1 VTEPSSAEATGPI
14 AVDPLRFV
22 DLLRE
27 RLIAREADGRPL
39 AVLIIECGVIGRIDS
54 VWGYHVGDAVRQ
66 RVSSMLCTEVL
77 RPGDFL
83 GEMGRA
89 EFACVLSTVEGA
101 TVALLAANKSLRT
114 LNAPFWVGEE
124 ELYANPAI
132 GIALHPQHAENAEGL
147 LQRARSACTQA
158 RSLPGRIA
166 DYQADQDLVDESK
179 LLIENRLR
187 TAVADNTLE
196 LVFQPQ
202 YDLRLGQVMGAEALL
217 RWQDPG
223 LGLID
228 AEQAF
233 AAAETLDQVSDLV
246 SSILNRALRNVS
258 EFRYSAGL
266 DLRIG
271 VRLPGSALRHPEL
284 VDVVQRSL
292 GTWSRRPGTLI
303 LGISQ
308 TSALLADP
316 TARETLVRIKEVGV
330 KLAIDDPV
338 MRISSLF
345 RLVELPFQE
354 IRFDVSAAGDPTSA
368 PKSERI
374 LRAIIDLAHQVRLS
388 VLAIG
393 VTDENAAG
401 RLKALGCEFMQAE
414 FKAPAVDPKT
424 FVERYGFSED

>member
-1 VTEPSSAEATGPI
+1 MTATSSADAGAPF
-14 AVDPLRFV
+14 AVDTVRFYE
-22 DLLRE
+22 LLEHSLQQRQ
-27 RLIAREADGRPL
+27 ADGKPL
-39 AVLIIECGVIGRIDS
+39 AILVIECGIIGRIDA
-54 VWGYHVGDAVRQ
+54 VWGYRVGDGVRQ
-66 RVSSMLCTEVL
+66 RVAALLCSEVL

-83 GEMGRA
+83 GELGRD
-89 EFACVLSTVEGA
+89 EIACVLSTIEGA

-124 ELYANPAI
+124 EIFANPAI
-132 GIALHPQHAENAEGL
+132 GIAMYPQHADQAENL
-147 LQRARSACTQA
+147 LQRARSACTLA
-158 RSLPGRIA
+158 CNLPGRIA
-166 DYQADQDLVDESK
+166 DYDPDQDLISESK
-179 LLIENRLR
+179 LLLENRLR
-187 TAVADNTLE
+187 TAVADNSLD

-217 RWQDPG
+217 RWPQAEQG
-223 LGLID
+223 LVE

-284 VDVVQRSL
+284 VDVIQRSL

-308 TSALLADP
+308 TSALLADA
-316 TARETLVRIKEVGV
+316 TSRETLVRIKEVGV
-330 KLAIDDPV
+330 KLAIDDPT
-338 MRISSLF
+338 MRIASFF
-345 RLVELPFQE
+345 RLAEMPFQE
-354 IRFDVSAAGDPTSA
+354 LRFDVSAAGDPASA

-374 LRAIIDLAHQVRLS
+374 LRAIIDMAHQARLS

-393 VTDENAAG
+393 VTDEEAAT
-401 RLKALGCEFMQAE
+401 RLKALGCDFMQAD
-414 FKAPAVDPKT
+414 FKGPAVEPKA

>member
-1 VTEPSSAEATGPI
+1 MTVPSTAEASEPS
-14 AVDPLRFV
+14 AVDPTRFYE
-22 DLLRE
+22 LLQESLDR
-27 RLIAREADGRPL
+27 RLADGKPL
-39 AVLIIECGVIGRIDS
+39 AILIIDCGIIGRIDA
-54 VWGYHVGDAVRQ
+54 VWGYQIGDAVRQ
-66 RVSSMLCTEVL
+66 RFASLLCADVL

-83 GEMGRA
+83 AEMGRD
-89 EFACVLSTVEGA
+89 EYACVLATVEGP
-101 TVALLAANKSLRT
+101 TVALLAAGKSLRT
-114 LNAPFWVGEE
+114 LNAPFWVGEDE
-124 ELYANPAI
+124 IYANTAI
-132 GIALHPQHAENAEGL
+132 GIAMYPEHAGSTESL

-158 RSLPGRIA
+158 RDLPGRVV
-166 DYQADQDLVDESK
+166 DYDADQDLVAESK
-179 LLIENRLR
+179 LLIESRLR
-187 TAVADNTLE
+187 TAVADNMLD

-217 RWQDPG
+217 QWPNAEMG
-223 LGLID
+223 LVE

-271 VRLPGSALRHPEL
+271 VRLPSSALRHPEL
-284 VDVVQRSL
+284 VDVIQRSL

-308 TSALLADP
+308 TSALLADA
-316 TARETLVRIKEVGV
+316 TARETLVRIKEIGV
-330 KLAIDDPV
+330 KLAIDDPT
-338 MRISSLF
+338 MRIASFF
-345 RLVELPFQE
+345 RLAELPFQE
-354 IRFDVSAAGDPTSA
+354 LRFDVSAAGDPASA

-374 LRAIIDLAHQVRLS
+374 LRAIIELAHQVRLS

-393 VTDENAAG
+393 VADEDAAA
-401 RLKALGCEFMQAE
+401 RLKTLGCDFLQAD
-414 FKAPAVDPKT
+414 FKGPAVQPKA

>member
-1 VTEPSSAEATGPI
+1 MTVPSSAEPSEPA
-14 AVDPLRFV
+14 AVDPIRFFE
-22 DLLRE
+22 LLQETIDR
-27 RLIAREADGRPL
+27 RLADGKPL
-39 AVLIIECGVIGRIDS
+39 AVLIIECGIIGRIDA
-54 VWGYHVGDAVRQ
+54 VWGYRVGDAVRQ
-66 RVSSMLCTEVL
+66 RVTSLLCTDVL

-83 GEMGRA
+83 AEMGRD
-89 EFACVLSTVEGA
+89 EFACVLATVEGP
-101 TVALLAANKSLRT
+101 TVAQLAAGKSLRT

-124 ELYANPAI
+124 EIYANPAI
-132 GIALHPQHAENAEGL
+132 GVAMYPQHADRTENL
-147 LQRARSACTQA
+147 LQRARSACTLA
-158 RSLPGRIA
+158 RNLPGRIV
-166 DYQADQDLVDESK
+166 DYDSDQDLVAESR
-179 LLIENRLR
+179 LLVENRLR
-187 TAVADNTLE
+187 TAVADNTLD

-202 YDLRLGQVMGAEALL
+202 YDVRLGQVMGAEALL
-217 RWQDPG
+217 QWPNAE
-223 LGLID
+223 LGLVE

-271 VRLPGSALRHPEL
+271 VRLPASALRHPEL
-284 VDVVQRSL
+284 VDVIQRSL

-316 TARETLVRIKEVGV
+316 TARETLVRIKEIGV
-330 KLAIDDPV
+330 KLAIDDPT
-338 MRISSLF
+338 MRIASFF
-345 RLVELPFQE
+345 RLAELPFQE
-354 IRFDVSAAGDPTSA
+354 LRFDVSAAGDPANA

-393 VTDENAAG
+393 VADEEAAA
-401 RLKALGCEFMQAE
+401 RLKTLGCDYMQAD
-414 FKAPAVDPKT
+414 FKGPAVQPKA
-424 FVERYGFSED
+424 FVERYGFSEG

>member
-1 VTEPSSAEATGPI
+1 MTEAASAETTEPF
-14 AVDPLRFV
+14 AVDSSRFSE
-22 DLLRE
+22 LLRD
-27 RLIAREADGRPL
+27 RISCRETNSAPL
-39 AVLIIECGVIGRIDS
+39 AILIIECGVIGRIDA
-54 VWGYHVGDAVRQ
+54 VWGYHIGDAVRQ
-66 RVSSMLCTEVL
+66 RVSSLLCTEVL
-77 RPGDFL
+77 RPGDFVGEL
-83 GEMGRA
+83 GRD
-89 EFACVLSTVEGA
+89 EFACVLSTVEGP
-101 TVALLAANKSLRT
+101 TVALLAASKSLRT
-114 LNAPFWVGEE
+114 LNAPFWVGEDE
-124 ELYANPAI
+124 IYANPAI
-132 GIALHPQHAENAEGL
+132 GIALYPLHADHPEGL

-158 RSLPGRIA
+158 RNLPGRITDFDA
-166 DYQADQDLVDESK
+166 EQGLRAEAG

-187 TAVADNTLE
+187 TSVADNTLE

-202 YDLRLGQVMGAEALL
+202 YNLRLGQVMGAEALL
-217 RWQDPG
+217 RWQDPA
-223 LGLID
+223 LGLVE

-246 SSILNRALRNVS
+246 ASILNRALRNVS

-316 TARETLVRIKEVGV
+316 TARETLVRIKEIGV

-354 IRFDVSAAGDPTSA
+354 IRFDVSAAGDPSNA

-393 VTDENAAG
+393 VSDEETAG
-401 RLKALGCEFMQAE
+401 RLKSLGCDFMQAD
-414 FKAPAVDPKT
+414 FKGPAVEPKA
-424 FVERYGFSED
+424 FVERYGFSEN

>member
-1 VTEPSSAEATGPI
+1 MTVPSSAEASEPS
-14 AVDPLRFV
+14 AVDPTRFYE
-22 DLLRE
+22 LLQESLDR
-27 RLIAREADGRPL
+27 RLADGKPL
-39 AVLIIECGVIGRIDS
+39 AILIIDCGIIGRIDA
-54 VWGYHVGDAVRQ
+54 VWGYQIGDAVRQ
-66 RVSSMLCTEVL
+66 RFASLLCADVL

-83 GEMGRA
+83 AEMGRD
-89 EFACVLSTVEGA
+89 EYACVLATVEGP
-101 TVALLAANKSLRT
+101 TVALLAAGKSLRT
-114 LNAPFWVGEE
+114 LNAPFWVGEDE
-124 ELYANPAI
+124 IYANTAI
-132 GIALHPQHAENAEGL
+132 GIAMYPEHAGSTESL

-158 RSLPGRIA
+158 RDLPGRVV
-166 DYQADQDLVDESK
+166 DYDADQDLVAESK
-179 LLIENRLR
+179 LLIESRLR
-187 TAVADNTLE
+187 TAVADNMLD

-217 RWQDPG
+217 QWPNAEMG
-223 LGLID
+223 LVE

-271 VRLPGSALRHPEL
+271 VRLPSSALRHPEL
-284 VDVVQRSL
+284 VDVIQRSL

-308 TSALLADP
+308 TSALLADA
-316 TARETLVRIKEVGV
+316 TARETLVRIKEIGV
-330 KLAIDDPV
+330 KLAIDDPT
-338 MRISSLF
+338 MRIASFF
-345 RLVELPFQE
+345 RLAELPFQE
-354 IRFDVSAAGDPTSA
+354 LRFDVSAAGDPASA

-374 LRAIIDLAHQVRLS
+374 LRAIIELAHQVRLS

-393 VTDENAAG
+393 VADEDAAA
-401 RLKALGCEFMQAE
+401 RLKTLGCDFLQAD
-414 FKAPAVDPKT
+414 FKGPAVQPKA